1 MLGKKISVRKDA
13 TRRSAPYELIERIRR
28 HFVGRVMTLAAATA
42 FAATLSLV
50 LLPLTTRQLELSDYG
65 TYGLL
70 VSIVALVGAAT
81 DGGASLLVPAHYG
94 LASAAERA
102 RLFSSLAIFT
112 GIGASIAGL
121 LLIILWA
128 LATRHF
134 LGSGDSLGC
143 NRALG
148 RSDADAGNHQYFHPD
163 ILSDRPR
170 AGYRRTNGSPISGRI
185 PQHTHLP
192 ARI

>member
-42 FAATLSLV
+42 FAATLALV

-102 RLFSSLAIFT
+102 RLFLAWLY
-112 GIGASIAGL
+112 SP
-121 LLIILWA
+121 A
-128 LATRHF
+128 LAQA
-134 LGSGDSLGC
+134 SLDYCCLSYGRG
-143 NRALG
+143 NTALS
-148 RSDADAGNHQYFHPD
+148 RV
-163 ILSDRPR
+163 R
-170 AGYRRTNGSPISGRI
+170 
-185 PQHTHLP
+185 
-192 ARI
+192 

>member
-1 MLGKKISVRKDA
+1 M
-13 TRRSAPYELIERIRR
+13 
-28 HFVGRVMTLAAATA
+28 GRVMTLAAATA

-70 VSIVALVGAAT
+70 MSIVALVGAAT

-94 LASAAERA
+94 LASASERA
-102 RLFSSLAIFT
+102 RLFSSLAVFT

-121 LLIILWA
+121 FLIILWA
-128 LATRHF
+128 WQHGTFSGQAIPLAAIA
-134 LGSGDSLGC
+134 LSAVLMPM
-143 NRALG
+143 RAIT
-148 RSDADAGNHQYFHPD
+148 NHFHPD
-163 ILSDRPR
+163 ILSDWPR
-170 AGYRRTNGSPISGRI
+170 ARYRRTNGSPISGRI
-185 PQHTHLP
+185 LQHTYLP